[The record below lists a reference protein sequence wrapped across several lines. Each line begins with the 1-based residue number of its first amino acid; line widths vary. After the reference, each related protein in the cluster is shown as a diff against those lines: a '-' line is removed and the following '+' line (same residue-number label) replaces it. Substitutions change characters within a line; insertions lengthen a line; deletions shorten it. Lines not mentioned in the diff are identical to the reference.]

1 MHGLWRPL
9 CPYRD
14 EVFMPE
20 KSDEIKT
27 APVRYSL
34 ELRTS
39 RIVLGITPRDLI
51 GDLARARIKAAS
63 RKLAKLADELGG

>member
-1 MHGLWRPL
+1 
-9 CPYRD
+9 
-14 EVFMPE
+14 MP
-20 KSDEIKT
+20 KNAGEIKT
-27 APVRYSL
+27 EQAPYSL

-63 RKLAKLADELGG
+63 RKLAKLADELAQEAGR

>member
-9 CPYRD
+9 AHSSN

-27 APVRYSL
+27 VPVRYSL

>member
-1 MHGLWRPL
+1 
-9 CPYRD
+9 
-14 EVFMPE
+14 MPV

-27 APVRYSL
+27 VAVPYSL

-39 RIVLGITPRDLI
+39 RIVLGITPRDLV

>member
-1 MHGLWRPL
+1 
-9 CPYRD
+9 
-14 EVFMPE
+14 MPG

-27 APVRYSL
+27 VAVPYSL

-51 GDLARARIKAAS
+51 GDIARARIKAAS

>member
-1 MHGLWRPL
+1 
-9 CPYRD
+9 
-14 EVFMPE
+14 MPTNR
-20 KSDEIKT
+20 DEIKT

-51 GDLARARIKAAS
+51 GDLALGRIKAAA
-63 RKLAKLADELGG
+63 RKLAKIADELGG

>member
-1 MHGLWRPL
+1 
-9 CPYRD
+9 
-14 EVFMPE
+14 MPTIR
-20 KSDEIKT
+20 DEIKAKP
-27 APVRYSL
+27 APYSL

-51 GDLARARIKAAS
+51 GDLARTRIKAAS

>member
-1 MHGLWRPL
+1 
-9 CPYRD
+9 
-14 EVFMPE
+14 MPG

-27 APVRYSL
+27 VPVRYSL

-39 RIVLGITPRDLI
+39 RIVLGITPRDLV

-63 RKLAKLADELGG
+63 RKLAKLADELAQEAGR

>member
-1 MHGLWRPL
+1 
-9 CPYRD
+9 
-14 EVFMPE
+14 MPV

-27 APVRYSL
+27 VAVPYSL

-63 RKLAKLADELGG
+63 RKLSKLADELEG

>member
-1 MHGLWRPL
+1 MT
-9 CPYRD
+9 
-14 EVFMPE
+14 E
-20 KSDEIKT
+20 KADEIK
-27 APVRYSL
+27 APPVPYSL

-39 RIVLGITPRDLI
+39 RIVLGITPRELI

>member
-1 MHGLWRPL
+1 
-9 CPYRD
+9 
-14 EVFMPE
+14 MPV

-27 APVRYSL
+27 VAVPYSL

>member
-1 MHGLWRPL
+1 
-9 CPYRD
+9 
-14 EVFMPE
+14 MPE

-51 GDLARARIKAAS
+51 GDLARAGIKAAS
-63 RKLAKLADELGG
+63 CKLSKLADELGG

>member
-1 MHGLWRPL
+1 
-9 CPYRD
+9 
-14 EVFMPE
+14 MPE

-27 APVRYSL
+27 VPVRYSL

>member
-1 MHGLWRPL
+1 
-9 CPYRD
+9 
-14 EVFMPE
+14 MPG

-27 APVRYSL
+27 DPVRYSL